1 LYLPINTVTNQYIRI
16 MSRYIKAL
24 AAIMLMTVV
33 AFTLGC
39 RSENDD
45 SEVKVTTYT
54 PQDITS
60 TSAVCGADVMAP
72 QGSSVKELGVCW
84 STGSNPTVGDEHRST
99 TNWREPYLCTI
110 TGLEPGTQYHL
121 RAYAL
126 CGSDY
131 YYGDDKRFTTKEGN
145 GGGDDGTYNGHA
157 YVDLGLPS
165 GTYWAACNMGA
176 NAPEDYGS
184 YFAWGEVFPKTTYDW
199 TTYKYSNGSSN
210 SLTKYCNNPAFGYN
224 GFIDELSALLPEDDA
239 VSVNWGGGWY
249 LPSVEQWQELID
261 YTTHDMITQNGVK
274 GFLFTASN
282 GNSLFL
288 PNAGLYNDNVIYSIG
303 RLSIFWSNS
312 IDPELPYC
320 AFAFGF
326 QSGVVTGHHNRQSGA
341 SVRAVCIPSRD

>member
-1 LYLPINTVTNQYIRI
+1 MNR
-16 MSRYIKAL
+16 SIKAL
-24 AAIMLMTVV
+24 VAVLLMTVV
-33 AFTLGC
+33 AFTVGC
-39 RSENDD
+39 RPENNDP
-45 SEVKVTTYT
+45 EVKVTTYA
-54 PQDITS
+54 PQGITS
-60 TSAVCGADVMAP
+60 TTAVCGGDATVP
-72 QGSSVKELGVCW
+72 QGVSLSALGVCW
-84 STGSNPTVGDEHRST
+84 STESNPTVEDAHRFT
-99 TNWREPYLCTI
+99 TNWSEPFLCTL
-110 TGLEPGTQYHL
+110 TDLEPGTQYHV
-121 RAYAL
+121 RACAL
-126 CGSDY
+126 YGLDY
-131 YYGDDKRFTTKEGN
+131 YYGDDKSFTTEL
-145 GGGDDGTYNGHA
+145 GGGGEDDGTYHGHA

-184 YFAWGEVFPKTTYDW
+184 YFAWGEIFPKATYDW
-199 TTYKYSNGSSN
+199 STYKYCNGDAN
-210 SLTKYCNNPAFGYN
+210 SLTKYCNDPAFGYN
-224 GFIDELSALLPEDDA
+224 GFIDDLSELLPEDDA
-239 VSVNWGGGWY
+239 ISANWGAGWHI
-249 LPSVEQWQELID
+249 PTVEQWQELVD
-261 YTTHDMITQNGVK
+261 CTTHDTTTQNGVK

>member
-1 LYLPINTVTNQYIRI
+1 

-24 AAIMLMTVV
+24 AAIMLMTLM
-33 AFTLGC
+33 AFTFGC
-39 RSENDD
+39 HSENNDTDD

-60 TSAVCGADVMAP
+60 TSAVCGGDAIAP
-72 QGSSVKELGVCW
+72 QGMSLSELGVCW
-84 STGSNPTVGDEHRST
+84 STESNPTVEDSHRST
-99 TNWREPYLCTI
+99 TNWSEPFILTI
-110 TGLEPGTQYHL
+110 TDLEPSTEYHVRAYTLCGLE
-121 RAYAL
+121 
-126 CGSDY
+126 Y
-131 YYGDDKRFTTKEGN
+131 YYGDDKHFTTEEGN
-145 GGGDDGTYNGHA
+145 GGGGDGDGTYHGHA

-184 YFAWGEVFPKTTYDW
+184 YFAWGEIFPKATYDW
-199 TTYKYSNGSSN
+199 STYKYCNGDAN

-224 GFIDELSALLPEDDA
+224 GFTDELSALLPEDDA

-261 YTTHDMITQNGVK
+261 YTTHDTITQNGVK
-274 GFLFTASN
+274 GFLFNASN

-288 PNAGLYNDNVIYSIG
+288 PNAGFYSDNGNHSIG

-312 IDPELPYC
+312 IDPELPSC

-326 QSGVVTGHHNRQSGA
+326 QSGVVTGHQSRQTGA
-341 SVRAVCIPSRD
+341 SVRAVCIPSQD